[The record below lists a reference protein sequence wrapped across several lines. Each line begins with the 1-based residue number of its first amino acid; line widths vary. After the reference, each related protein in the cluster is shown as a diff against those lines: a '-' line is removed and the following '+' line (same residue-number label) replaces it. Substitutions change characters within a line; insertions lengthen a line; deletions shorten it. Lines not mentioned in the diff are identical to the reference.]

1 MNVCNIFLE
10 HQHSFSTEAIDSIKR
25 RRYSDLLCD
34 NTSIQMVRNDPFL
47 SNSSVISCNAKNHRN
62 DLDFQQI
69 NLLLPASALMPSGNI
84 YLLDSIKT
92 PSIKYRIL
100 WNLITNDLYNFFTA
114 SGFKVCSESESK
126 ICSDDSTA
134 LSYQTSTTKEDCES
148 TCNGNEN
155 CNFISFYEDLG
166 SCLLLITCNGLNSVN
181 YNANTSVLAKNQCPG
196 NYKSNF

>member
-1 MNVCNIFLE
+1 MNISNIFLE
-10 HQHSFSTEAIDSIKR
+10 HQHSFSTEAIDSIKK

-47 SNSSVISCNAKNHRN
+47 SNSSVISCTDHKNE
-62 DLDFQQI
+62 LDFQQI
-69 NLLLPASALMPSGNI
+69 NLLLPASAVLPSGNI
-84 YLLDSIKT
+84 YLLESIKK
-92 PSIKYRIL
+92 PAIRYEFRIL
-100 WNLITNDLYNFFTA
+100 WNLVTNDSYYFFTA

-134 LSYQTSTTKEDCES
+134 LSYLTSTTKEDCET
-148 TCNGNEN
+148 TCNENEN

-181 YNANTSVLAKNQCPG
+181 YNANTSVLAKNECPG
-196 NYKSNF
+196 NCKSNF